1 MIRILL
7 WKFINIFP
15 KRLIIITEIEKIS
28 QRLLGRG
35 CYFGINKEISF
46 CLSLLKTNPKIF
58 IDIGANKGSYTKSLL
73 KRFPTIECHL
83 FEPSE
88 INFQELK
95 NKFPGKN
102 IFINKKALSK
112 TSEERYLY
120 SDKPGS
126 GLSSLTK
133 RDLNEQNIS
142 FDIEEKVDVIRFDEY
157 WTDLT
162 KKIDF
167 VKIDV
172 EGHELD
178 VLKGFGDLI
187 YKIRVIQFEFG
198 GTDVDTRTFFKDF
211 WIFFKEK
218 NFSIYRMSPLGLIRI
233 KKYNVREE
241 CFVYSNFIALNKSQ
255 EK

>member
-1 MIRILL
+1 MIRNLL
-7 WKFINIFP
+7 LKFINIFP
-15 KRLIIITEIEKIS
+15 KRLFIITEIANIS
-28 QRLLGRG
+28 QRFLGRG
-35 CYFGINKEISF
+35 YYFGINKEVCF
-46 CLSLLKTNPKIF
+46 CLSLLKRTPKVF
-58 IDIGANKGSYTKSLL
+58 IDIGANKGIYTKSLL
-73 KRFPTIECHL
+73 KRFPSIECHL
-83 FEPSE
+83 FEPSD

-95 NKFPGKN
+95 NKFPEKN

-112 TSEERYLY
+112 TSEESYLY

-133 RDLNEQNIS
+133 RDLKDQNIS
-142 FDIEEKVDVIRFDEY
+142 FDIEEKVDIIRFDEY
-157 WTDLT
+157 WTDLS

-198 GTDVDTRTFFKDF
+198 GTDVDTRTFFRDF
-211 WIFFKEK
+211 WIFFNEK
-218 NFSIYRMSPLGLIRI
+218 NFSIFRMSPLGLIKI

-241 CFVYSNFIALNKSQ
+241 CFLYSNFIAFNKSL
-255 EK
+255 EI